1 MREYASLRARNP
13 VKFLFDFFPLLLFF
27 GAYKLYGIF
36 VATAVAMVASFAQ
49 VGIHYYRRR
58 RFEAIHLISL
68 AVITVFGGATLLLK
82 DKSFIMWKPT
92 ILYWIFAALVLG
104 SQLTKG
110 RTAME
115 YLLGAQLKLPARIW
129 KGYNLSWGIFFLI
142 LGAVNLYVAFYY
154 HRELDAATREATW
167 VNFKV
172 FWLMG
177 LTFAF
182 AIAQSLFIS
191 RHVETPGDGP
201 DDGPCDSKTDSSCGT

>member
-1 MREYASLRARNP
+1 

-27 GAYKLYGIF
+27 GAYKVYGIF
-36 VATAVAMVASFAQ
+36 VATAVAMAASFAQ
-49 VGIHYYRRR
+49 VGIHYFRHR

-115 YLLGAQLKLPARIW
+115 YVLGAQLKLPPRIW
-129 KGYNLSWGIFFLI
+129 KGYNLSWGIFFLV
-142 LGAVNLYVAFYY
+142 LGAINLYVAFYF
-154 HRELDAATREATW
+154 RPELDAATREATW

-182 AIAQSLFIS
+182 AIAQSLVIS
-191 RHVETPGDGP
+191 RHVETP
-201 DDGPCDSKTDSSCGT
+201 DDRKSNSSCGT